1 MGCTRVTPEQRA
13 IIEREAN
20 ANGLDPDFVEAIAIV
35 EAGSETYV
43 SSGGGGSPVPGV
55 NWDPG
60 KNKDGS
66 IRPRWAHGMM
76 QVGIDEAYAAGYPN
90 PAPDEKTQTG
100 AKYSAALASDENSIK
115 YGTAYLAKNAKDKK
129 NQCALNDF
137 ACIASAYNAGT
148 ARGRYGGWRAA
159 PYVDKVLGVL
169 AKCIKGKPLS
179 DFIGPLSPP
188 PNGGGGGGGG
198 TPPVYGPFQC
208 TAFNPETDR
217 IIPYPMPSNPYFAY
231 FMINVLG
238 VDISGQTEDG
248 GGGAKLLTPQRPQ
261 YVTYFEFSEKF
272 GGMTEAHVRLFDPNW
287 DVVEGKILDP
297 LRNTTEDWVPEEFA
311 NSSISFGY
319 ARPNPEQGSPFGEGA
334 PEQLWSATHL
344 MRLMTYHPDFVG
356 YGVEMEMYFIGNTAL
371 DNLVAKSRVYNNE
384 RIASG
389 DPDDPGIV
397 ESMCQEPDKQWEMCT
412 ARTVPLTEN
421 GAGLESNAPAPRQL
435 VQDNISDEA
444 FFTRMT
450 DMCAMEDMYGPDGQ
464 PNSGFYAWTYDTA
477 TRTIHYHPPIAVFW
491 QTPQAREYTYARQ
504 QYGAVVS
511 FKPDVMGAAL
521 AQLGGMRTIIQ
532 LFDAGRKRAGEAI
545 LDQRSAPN
553 SPVTGQRVSDGTIPA
568 LDTGDAANDRV
579 DAKRY
584 FFSAQPNM
592 SLGWVE
598 GLQMWQAARFFTLR
612 AELTVIGD
620 PLIRPGWKVGIKVI
634 TYRMDEDGR
643 VIPRI
648 HYTSGVWMVMEIR
661 HVISG
666 GQYLT
671 FLSLLRND
679 AFNGGQPVEQGQQ
692 SAQQGV
698 TESSSSAFLDS
709 VGNNAVTL

>member
-248 GGGAKLLTPQRPQ
+248 GGGAKLLTPREPRSCHR
-261 YVTYFEFSEKF
+261 T
-272 GGMTEAHVRLFDPNW
+272 
-287 DVVEGKILDP
+287 
-297 LRNTTEDWVPEEFA
+297 
-311 NSSISFGY
+311 
-319 ARPNPEQGSPFGEGA
+319 SPR
-334 PEQLWSATHL
+334 T
-344 MRLMTYHPDFVG
+344 R
-356 YGVEMEMYFIGNTAL
+356 
-371 DNLVAKSRVYNNE
+371 SR
-384 RIASG
+384 
-389 DPDDPGIV
+389 
-397 ESMCQEPDKQWEMCT
+397 
-412 ARTVPLTEN
+412 
-421 GAGLESNAPAPRQL
+421 
-435 VQDNISDEA
+435 
-444 FFTRMT
+444 
-450 DMCAMEDMYGPDGQ
+450 
-464 PNSGFYAWTYDTA
+464 
-477 TRTIHYHPPIAVFW
+477 
-491 QTPQAREYTYARQ
+491 
-504 QYGAVVS
+504 
-511 FKPDVMGAAL
+511 
-521 AQLGGMRTIIQ
+521 
-532 LFDAGRKRAGEAI
+532 
-545 LDQRSAPN
+545 
-553 SPVTGQRVSDGTIPA
+553 
-568 LDTGDAANDRV
+568 
-579 DAKRY
+579 
-584 FFSAQPNM
+584 
-592 SLGWVE
+592 
-598 GLQMWQAARFFTLR
+598 
-612 AELTVIGD
+612 
-620 PLIRPGWKVGIKVI
+620 
-634 TYRMDEDGR
+634 
-643 VIPRI
+643 
-648 HYTSGVWMVMEIR
+648 
-661 HVISG
+661 
-666 GQYLT
+666 
-671 FLSLLRND
+671 
-679 AFNGGQPVEQGQQ
+679 
-692 SAQQGV
+692 
-698 TESSSSAFLDS
+698 
-709 VGNNAVTL
+709 